1 MRFHYGFVVF
11 RCRGGTGPFN
21 ARTEARGVAM
31 ATALLAFWAAVGSAA
46 ERFEGAYYRGE
57 GDTEYL
63 QLLDTARR
71 LFEPNPEL
79 PHLAMLYTPAWNGLV
94 EGPTWGAWWIQNS
107 YGPTYCA
114 LPFLEEPFVTF
125 LQNSQDLW
133 FDQMGDGKRAGEHGW
148 VAPDGCLCDAAAPN
162 WVVYKQGDGRIEI
175 HDWALEFTAAGIVLQ
190 AEALLI
196 SRDLRALGRYLPQLE
211 RSAELIESRRDP
223 KTNLFLAGP
232 AANLLAPS
240 YAGWKKP
247 DGTYDK
253 AYLTGL
259 SITYIAA
266 LDRLIELEKLAG
278 NSQKVVLYLTRRDQA
293 RRGLPLVTTEEGYFI
308 KSLDPDGTRHGVHGA
323 RQHGYFEAV
332 CNHDAI
338 CFRVADDQQS
348 QRIYRKL
355 ASIWELRRNDLIITN
370 APSLDDMYEAPRGL
384 WEYGRWVN
392 GAHWSTCEA
401 RAIMA
406 YYRLGQYEDARKS
419 MKRILEFYRRFRADN
434 PLVAFGAAVYQPH
447 EPINCVYDTWG
458 IPAAMVRGLF
468 EYLYKADELV
478 IVPHI
483 PPRIVELEQRF
494 AVRFGPKRLYLSARG
509 SGPVTGVR
517 VNGQPWTEFDATSI
531 SLPVEKT
538 PDRAVIQILLGGAEP
553 RPLEPAPADRSLP
566 PPRSLN
572 RDMLQSTFPVISNN
586 ELPLRIGADSKG
598 QSRFVGEIGRVRL
611 YGRPLKPG
619 EVAALARRQPDALE
633 KDPALIADW
642 KFDQSRQNHLKQILF
657 PNALGEHL
665 PARAVGEVQVAE
677 GPDGKVLRL
686 TGKGYLEVAHDP
698 RLNLTQGGTLEAW
711 IRPGALGPGGGRIV
725 DKSPAGTAGGY
736 LLDLLPGN
744 SLRMIVEWGSPQAPT
759 GTPTDQWLH
768 VAGTVALDGTLAL
781 YADGKPIVQQQADG
795 PPETAQLETRL
806 QKLRTFH
813 QRMVEAGLADRYEA
827 AHARLAIRSA
837 DVALQRLELV
847 AQGKIARLPEPSQTA
862 ADRLYFSTAARL
874 AEGLAKLLI
883 RHQQSTDPVEQR
895 IGKLWE

>member
-1 MRFHYGFVVF
+1 MPDGRKCIT
-11 RCRGGTGPFN
+11 CRPNPKRLVGAAVACWLAFC
-21 ARTEARGVAM
+21 AAM
-31 ATALLAFWAAVGSAA
+31 APAA
-46 ERFEGAYYRGE
+46 ERFEGEYYRGQ
-57 GDTEYL
+57 GDAEYL
-63 QLLDTARR
+63 QLLDISRR

-79 PHLAMLYTPAWNGLV
+79 QHLAMLYTPVWNGLV

-190 AEALLI
+190 AEALLV
-196 SRDLRALGRYLPQLE
+196 SRDMQALGRYLPKLE
-211 RSAELIESRRDP
+211 RSAEFIESRRDP

-278 NSQKVVLYLTRRDQA
+278 NSQKVVLYMTRRDLA
-293 RRGLPLVTTEEGYFI
+293 RRGLPLLTTEEGYFI

-338 CFRVADDQQS
+338 CFRVADDDQS
-348 QRIYRKL
+348 QKIYRRL
-355 ASIWELRRNDLIITN
+355 ASVWELRRNDLIITN

-392 GAHWSTCEA
+392 GGHWSTCEA

-406 YYRLGQYEDARKS
+406 YYRLGKYDDARKS
-419 MKRILEFYRRFRADN
+419 MKRILDYYRRFRADN
-434 PLVAFGAAVYQPH
+434 PLVALGGDVYQPQ

-458 IPAAMVRGLF
+458 IPAAMIRGLF

-478 IVPHI
+478 LLPHI
-483 PPRIVELEQRF
+483 PPRVVELEQRF
-494 AVRFGPKRLYLSARG
+494 PVRLGPKRVYLATRG

-517 VNGQPWTEFDATSI
+517 VNGQPWPHFDVATVT
-531 SLPVEKT
+531 LPVEKT
-538 PDRAVIQILLGGAEP
+538 PDRAVVQILLGGAEAVP
-553 RPLEPAPADRSLP
+553 VDAPPVDRSLP
-566 PPRSLN
+566 PPRAVK
-572 RDMLQSTFPVISNN
+572 RDILRSELFPIISSN
-586 ELPLRIGADSKG
+586 ELPLRIGADSNG
-598 QSRFVGEIGRVRL
+598 QSRFVGELGRVRL
-611 YGRPLKPG
+611 YRRALKPE
-619 EVAALARRQPDALE
+619 EVAALARRQAGDLE
-633 KDPALIADW
+633 KDPALVADW
-642 KFDQSRQNHLKQILF
+642 KFDQSRQDNLKQTVF

-665 PARAVGEVQVAE
+665 PARAIGEVHVAD
-677 GPDGKVLRL
+677 GPQGKVLRL

-698 RLNLTQGGTLEAW
+698 RLNLAQEATLEAW
-711 IRPGALGPGGGRIV
+711 IRPDILGSGGGRIV
-725 DKSPAGTAGGY
+725 DKSRAGTANGY
-736 LLDLLPGN
+736 LLDILPGN
-744 SLRMIVEWGSPQAPT
+744 SLRMIVEWGSPQAAT
-759 GTPTDQWLH
+759 GTGANQWVH
-768 VAGTVALDGTLAL
+768 VAGTVAPDGTLAL
-781 YADGKPIVQQQADG
+781 YADGKPIAQQKADL
-795 PPETAQLETRL
+795 PPEIAHLGSRL
-806 QKLRTFH
+806 QRLRTFY
-813 QRMVEAGLADRYEA
+813 QRMVEANLADRYEA

-837 DVALQRLELV
+837 DAAFQRLELL
-847 AQGKIARLPEPSQTA
+847 AQGKIGRLPEPSQSA
-862 ADRLYFSTAARL
+862 ADRSYFTAAARL
-874 AEGLAKLLI
+874 ADGLEKLLV
-883 RHQQSTDPVEQR
+883 RYQKSSDPLPKR
-895 IGKLWE
+895 IGSLWE

>member
-1 MRFHYGFVVF
+1 MPC
-11 RCRGGTGPFN
+11 RC
-21 ARTEARGVAM
+21 
-31 ATALLAFWAAVGSAA
+31 GSASRVA
-46 ERFEGAYYRGE
+46 GARSLVVATMVALPVFWPAVAPAAGRFEGEYYRGE

-63 QLLDTARR
+63 ELLETARR

-79 PHLAMLYTPAWNGLV
+79 QHLAMLYTPAWNGLV

-114 LPFLEEPFVTF
+114 LPVLEEPFVTF

-133 FDQMGDGKRAGEHGW
+133 FDQMGDGKRAGYHGW

-196 SRDLRALGRYLPQLE
+196 SRDREALGRYLPKLE
-211 RSAELIESRRDP
+211 RAAELIESRRDP
-223 KTNLFLAGP
+223 KTNLFWAGP

-247 DGTYDK
+247 DGTYDR

-278 NSQKVVLYLTRRDQA
+278 NSQKVVLYMTRRDLA

-308 KSLDPDGTRHGVHGA
+308 KSLDPDGTRHGVYGA

-338 CFRVADDQQS
+338 CFRVADDDQS
-348 QRIYRKL
+348 QKIYRKL

-392 GAHWSTCEA
+392 GGHWSTCEA

-406 YYRLGQYEDARKS
+406 YYRLGKYDDARKS
-419 MKRILEFYRRFRADN
+419 MKRILDFYRRFRADN
-434 PLVAFGAAVYQPH
+434 PLVAFGAAVYQPQ

-458 IPAAMVRGLF
+458 IPAAMIRGLF

-478 IVPHI
+478 LIPHI
-483 PPRIVELEQRF
+483 PPHVVELEQRF
-494 AVRFGPKRLYLSARG
+494 PVRFGPKRFYLSTRG

-517 VNGQPWTEFDATSI
+517 VNGQPWPQFDATSI
-531 SLPVEKT
+531 TLPADKT

-553 RPLEPAPADRSLP
+553 RPLEVAPVDHSLP
-566 PPRSLN
+566 PPRAVN
-572 RDMLQSTFPVISNN
+572 REILCKEFPVISAN
-586 ELPLRIGADSKG
+586 ELPLRIGADSNG

-611 YGRPLKPG
+611 YSRPLKSE
-619 EVAALARRQPDALE
+619 EVAALARRQAGPLE
-633 KDPALIADW
+633 KDPALVADW
-642 KFDQSRQNHLKQILF
+642 RFDQARQDNLKHTVF

-665 PARAVGEVQVAE
+665 PARAIGEVHVAE
-677 GPDGKVLRL
+677 GPEGKVLSL
-686 TGKGYLEVAHDP
+686 NGKGYLEVAHDP
-698 RLNLTQGGTLEAW
+698 RLNLTQGATLEAW
-711 IRPGALGPGGGRIV
+711 IRPGAVGSPGGRIV
-725 DKSPAGTAGGY
+725 DKSAAGTANGY
-736 LLDLLPGN
+736 LLDLFPGN

-759 GTPTDQWLH
+759 GTPADQWVH

-781 YADGKPIVQQQADG
+781 YANGKAIAQQQANL
-795 PPETAQLETRL
+795 PPEIAQLEARL
-806 QKLRTFH
+806 QKLRTFYH
-813 QRMVEAGLADRYEA
+813 RMTKAGLADRYEA

-837 DVALQRLELV
+837 DVALRRLELL
-847 AQGKIARLPEPSQTA
+847 AQGKIPRLPAPSQTA
-862 ADRLYFSTAARL
+862 ADRSYFTAAARL
-874 AEGLAKLLI
+874 TEGLATLLA
-883 RHQQSTDPVEQR
+883 RYQQSTDPVKQR